1 MPSPITQFR
10 QVRLSL
16 ADLLG
21 DDYMAAVCAAR
32 ACTSGDDPQTLRAIA
47 DEKVDFYPRAL
58 HDRLLALLPRTGQLV
73 CPPLVRSAKGA
84 TTESFRTAS
93 RTQMAPLAGLGC
105 FRVTEDGRLFL
116 ISKSEHYHA
125 PLGHGF
131 AGYRLA
137 ENARRLGIPNATHN
151 NTRGHI
157 TRLLEQELI
166 RTANG
171 LADSRQLDDVL
182 ASTRPGVLNRALNLE
197 TGSLAAEAALKM
209 VLARFYKSQPD
220 VPEPTYAGRT
230 PVLLVVGD
238 DEGALQANYHGTTIV
253 AQAMRG
259 MWPELLAAWQQHDAL
274 RIRAVRPNRFDD
286 VERAFAEDDRGHCKI
301 AGFFHEI
308 VMMNYGGRLLSKEF
322 LQRTYELCRRH
333 DVATVVDEIQSV
345 LWHPDLYMFRE
356 YGLEPDFV
364 VIGKGCTGGEYAASR
379 VLFGAA
385 YDSLPQFGALV
396 TNGQE
401 EIASLIYLI
410 SMRWAQA
417 NADVTRPIG
426 DYFQQRLRDFADKH
440 PSLITTVDGSRHL
453 AGICFAAVEPAK
465 AFAAALNDLGIDI
478 SVQTYKT
485 TCPPAALIKP
495 PLIAG
500 YEVIDLLRDR
510 MQAAIEQ
517 GAPRAARRPTDK

>member
-32 ACTSGDDPQTLRAIA
+32 ACTIGEDPQALRAVA
-47 DEKVDFYPRAL
+47 DEKVDFYPRAV
-58 HDRLLALLPRTGQLV
+58 HDRLLALLPRTGQFV
-73 CPPLVRSAKGA
+73 CPPLVVSARGA
-84 TTESFRTAS
+84 TSESFRAAS
-93 RTQMAPLAGLGC
+93 RTQMAPLAGLGW

-151 NTRGHI
+151 NTRGHV

-171 LADSRQLDDVL
+171 LADSRRLADVL
-182 ASTRPGVLNRALNLE
+182 ASTQAGVLNLE

-220 VPEPTYAGRT
+220 APEPTYAGRT

-238 DEGALQANYHGTTIV
+238 DDGALQANYHGTTIV
-253 AQAMRG
+253 TQAMRG
-259 MWPELLAAWQQHDAL
+259 MWPELLAAWQKHDAL
-274 RIRAVRPNRFDD
+274 RIRAVRPNRFED
-286 VERAFAEDDRGHCKI
+286 VEQAFAEDDSGRYKI

-308 VMMNYGGRLLSKEF
+308 VMMNYGGRLLSKDF

-345 LWHPDLYMFRE
+345 LWHPYLYMFRE
-356 YGLEPDFV
+356 YELRPDFV
-364 VIGKGCTGGEYAASR
+364 VLGKGCTGGEYAASR

-401 EIASLIYLI
+401 EIASLVYLI
-410 SMRWAQA
+410 TMRWAQA
-417 NADVTRPIG
+417 NADVTRAIG
-426 DYFQQRLRDFADKH
+426 DYFQQRLRDFAGQH
-440 PSLITTVDGSRHL
+440 PDLITAVDGSRHL
-453 AGICFAAVEPAK
+453 AGIGFAAVEPAK
-465 AFAAALNDLGIDI
+465 AFAAALNEMGIDI

-500 YEVIDLLRDR
+500 YEVIDLLLDK

-517 GAPRAARRPTDK
+517 VSPGAAKRPTDT

>member
-1 MPSPITQFR
+1 
-10 QVRLSL
+10 V
-16 ADLLG
+16 
-21 DDYMAAVCAAR
+21 
-32 ACTSGDDPQTLRAIA
+32 
-47 DEKVDFYPRAL
+47 
-58 HDRLLALLPRTGQLV
+58 ALL
-73 CPPLVRSAKGA
+73 
-84 TTESFRTAS
+84 S
-93 RTQMAPLAGLGC
+93 R
-105 FRVTEDGRLFL
+105 
-116 ISKSEHYHA
+116 
-125 PLGHGF
+125 
-131 AGYRLA
+131 
-137 ENARRLGIPNATHN
+137 
-151 NTRGHI
+151 
-157 TRLLEQELI
+157 
-166 RTANG
+166 
-171 LADSRQLDDVL
+171 
-182 ASTRPGVLNRALNLE
+182 LE

-209 VLARFYKSQPD
+209 VLSRFYKSQPD

-238 DEGALQANYHGTTIV
+238 DDGALQANYHGTTIIT
-253 AQAMRG
+253 QAMRG

-286 VERAFAEDDRGHCKI
+286 VERAFAEDDSGRCKI

-308 VMMNYGGRLLSKEF
+308 VMMNYGGRLLGKDF

-364 VIGKGCTGGEYAASR
+364 VLGKGCTGGEYAASR

-401 EIASLIYLI
+401 EIASLVYLI
-410 SMRWAQA
+410 TMRWAQA
-417 NADVTRPIG
+417 NADVTRAIG
-426 DYFQQRLRDFADKH
+426 DYFQQRLRDFADRR
-440 PSLITTVDGSRHL
+440 PELITAVDGSRHL

-465 AFAAALNDLGIDI
+465 AFAAALNESGIDI

-500 YEVIDLLRDR
+500 YEVIDLLLDK
-510 MQAAIEQ
+510 MQAAIENVS
-517 GAPRAARRPTDK
+517 PRPTKRPTDT